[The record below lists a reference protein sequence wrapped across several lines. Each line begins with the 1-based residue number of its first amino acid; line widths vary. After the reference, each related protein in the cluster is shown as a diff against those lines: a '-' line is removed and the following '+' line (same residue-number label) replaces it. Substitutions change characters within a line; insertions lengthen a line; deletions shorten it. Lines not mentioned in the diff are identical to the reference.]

1 MMFFTILPDDICN
14 LIFSFYNP
22 NQPNYSIVLSELK
35 YKQFYERCLNE
46 MNQYCVYDKNKNLI
60 SFQKEWL
67 IG

>member
-1 MMFFTILPDDICN
+1 MFTILPEEICN

-22 NQPNYSIVLSELK
+22 YQQDYSMVLSELK
-35 YKQFYERCLNE
+35 HKQFYERCLYE
-46 MNQYCVYDKNKNLI
+46 IKSYCVYDKNKNLI